1 MSPTT
6 RYPLAAL
13 ALALVVVVAAGCR
26 APTAASSSASPPVT
40 TSPATTSPGSP
51 APDFSLVSLDG
62 EAYSLADLKGKPIVL
77 NFWSSG
83 CPHCATVAPYL
94 QDLQTRYAD
103 QGLVV
108 LGVAGLDSETALR
121 EKASSLKIRYPI
133 AISPDTGRAYHVSA
147 VPMTYFID
155 REGNIS
161 ASIRGAQPR
170 GQFED
175 AAQKIL

>member
-6 RYPLAAL
+6 RRLLAVLAPAL
-13 ALALVVVVAAGCR
+13 LAFLAAGCR
-26 APTAASSSASPPVT
+26 SPSASAPSSSGTPPT
-40 TSPATTSPGSP
+40 GTPPTGA

-94 QDLQTRYAD
+94 QDFQTQYGE

-121 EKASSLKIRYPI
+121 AKASSLKVTYPI
-133 AISPDTGRAYHVSA
+133 AISPDTGRAYNVSP

-155 REGNIS
+155 REGSIA
-161 ASIRGAQPR
+161 ASILGAQPR
-170 GQFED
+170 RQFED
-175 AAQKIL
+175 AVQKIL

>member
-1 MSPTT
+1 VSPTT
-6 RYPLAAL
+6 RRLLAVLAPAL
-13 ALALVVVVAAGCR
+13 LAFLAAGCR
-26 APTAASSSASPPVT
+26 APSSSGSPP
-40 TSPATTSPGSP
+40 SGA

-62 EAYSLADLKGKPIVL
+62 EAYSLADLKGKPVVL

-94 QDLQTRYAD
+94 QDFQTQYGE

-121 EKASSLKIRYPI
+121 DKASSLGVTYPI
-133 AISPDTGRAYHVSA
+133 AISPDTARTYSVSS

-155 REGNIS
+155 REGTIA
-161 ASIRGAQPR
+161 ASIAGAQPR
-170 GQFED
+170 TQFED
-175 AAQKIL
+175 AVQKIL

>member
-1 MSPTT
+1 MSHTT
-6 RYPLAAL
+6 RYLLGAL
-13 ALALVVVVAAGCR
+13 ALGLLTLVAAGCR
-26 APTAASSSASPPVT
+26 APGASPSGSPPV
-40 TSPATTSPGSP
+40 TTSPGSP

-62 EAYSLADLKGKPIVL
+62 DAYSLADLKGKPIVL
-77 NFWSSG
+77 NFWSST

-94 QDLQTRYAD
+94 QDLHTQHAD

-121 EKASSLKIRYPI
+121 DKASSLKITYPI
-133 AISPDTGRAYHVSA
+133 AISPDTGRAYDVA
-147 VPMTYFID
+147 RIPLTYFID

-161 ASIRGAQPR
+161 ESIRGAQPR

>member
-6 RYPLAAL
+6 RCLFAAIAL
-13 ALALVVVVAAGCR
+13 ALLTLVAAGCR
-26 APTAASSSASPPVT
+26 APSASAPSSSGAPLSGTPPT
-40 TSPATTSPGSP
+40 GA

-94 QDLQTRYAD
+94 QDFQTQYGD

-108 LGVAGLDSETALR
+108 LGVAGMDSETALR
-121 EKASSLKIRYPI
+121 NKASSLNTTYPI
-133 AISPDTGRAYHVSA
+133 AISPETARAYNVSPI
-147 VPMTYFID
+147 PMTYFID
-155 REGNIS
+155 REGNIA
-161 ASIRGAQPR
+161 ASILGAQPR
-170 GQFED
+170 RQFED
-175 AAQKIL
+175 AVQKIL

>member
-6 RYPLAAL
+6 RCLFAVL
-13 ALALVVVVAAGCR
+13 ALALLTVVAAGCR
-26 APTAASSSASPPVT
+26 SPSASAPSSSGTPPSGT
-40 TSPATTSPGSP
+40 PPTGA

-94 QDLQTRYAD
+94 QDFYTQHGDL
-103 QGLVV
+103 GLVV
-108 LGVAGLDSETALR
+108 LGVAGPDSETALR
-121 EKASSLKIRYPI
+121 DKASSLKLTYPI
-133 AISPDTGRAYHVSA
+133 AISPDTARAYNVSP

-155 REGNIS
+155 REGNIA
-161 ASIRGAQPR
+161 ASILGAQPR
-170 GQFED
+170 RQFED
-175 AAQKIL
+175 AVQK